1 MMKKRAI
8 ATTTTAV
15 ILLVWFFFPRPT
27 VVLKGHIYVKEE
39 VNPFE
44 RDRAEKAL
52 VLEVKEKWVLYA
64 KTECVDQAFTDPT
77 KGLVKLISTN
87 SCKVV
92 DFKKEYPIRYN

>member
-1 MMKKRAI
+1 MRKRAI

-15 ILLVWFFFPRPT
+15 ILLVWFFFPRQS
-27 VVLKGHIYVKEE
+27 VVMKGHVYVRKD

-44 RDRAEKAL
+44 EERAEKAL
-52 VLEVKEKWVLYA
+52 VLDTKEKWVLYE

-77 KGLVKLISTN
+77 KGLVKLVSTN